1 MTNIGFFKQV
11 YEIVKQI
18 PEGSVS
24 TYGQIANMLG
34 SKDARKVGWAL
45 HSNKDPLVPCHRVV
59 NKKGK
64 LAPNFAFNGMEEQ
77 KRLLQI
83 EGITF
88 RQKHF
93 VDLEKHIWKTS

>member
-34 SKDARKVGWAL
+34 SKDARLVGWAL
-45 HSNKDPLVPCHRVV
+45 HSNNDRTVPCHRVV
-59 NKKGK
+59 NKKGR
-64 LAPNFAFNGMEEQ
+64 LAPNFASNGMEEQ

-88 RQKHF
+88 REKQH
-93 VDLEKHIWKTS
+93 VDLEKHSWKID